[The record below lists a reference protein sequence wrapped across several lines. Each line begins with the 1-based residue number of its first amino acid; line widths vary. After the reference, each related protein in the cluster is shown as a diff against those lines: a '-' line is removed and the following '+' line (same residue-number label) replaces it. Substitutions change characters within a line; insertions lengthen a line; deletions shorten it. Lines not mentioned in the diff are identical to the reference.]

1 MFARGQ
7 GQNGKKKNGL
17 FGMKKN
23 GQRNNG
29 QRPFTRAE
37 ALLVMLEN
45 NGIQPESLQTLR
57 NTVTNQDVKQIA
69 PEDHTIE
76 QNKRE
81 TRRKEINRPKK
92 SIQFALDNNMT
103 REFRINDVVQRDEK
117 VIKSAERNQP
127 KTPGRLV
134 KLSSTL
140 GEGSDEDAA
149 TAPSTKAKISESKP
163 ESAKV

>member
-1 MFARGQ
+1 MFHHIFDRKSLRQIGQMNESSLFFLTTGQQIYFRMFARGQ

-76 QNKRE
+76 
-81 TRRKEINRPKK
+81 
-92 SIQFALDNNMT
+92 
-103 REFRINDVVQRDEK
+103 
-117 VIKSAERNQP
+117 
-127 KTPGRLV
+127 
-134 KLSSTL
+134 
-140 GEGSDEDAA
+140 
-149 TAPSTKAKISESKP
+149 
-163 ESAKV
+163 